1 MSDLASLL
9 DRRVVFTEDL
19 RAYNFMR
26 QNKSLMTPF
35 TGVFVPP
42 GMNHVYPIKG
52 RFFLKQQA
60 DTITGYVDDKE
71 DAQINGSI
79 TTVKKKMTFD
89 MRIHWPNMD
98 YTTIGVTKGKNGAS
112 DKLRL
117 GNFDG
122 DRMTFPFYHSTYQVG
137 TDDGYLN
144 SSSTRGA
151 LWRLSFSDEK
161 ETVFDKVVKTLSRFQ
176 QFYKNI
182 SLKDLGESFD
192 LDEKKAQDLAYCA
205 IKANVLKGSIN
216 QKEGLLVF
224 DSDGAQ
230 DRNRAIFKSVQDLVG
245 EIKSASS

>member
-1 MSDLASLL
+1 M
-9 DRRVVFTEDL
+9 
-19 RAYNFMR
+19 
-26 QNKSLMTPF
+26 
-35 TGVFVPP
+35 
-42 GMNHVYPIKG
+42 
-52 RFFLKQQA
+52 
-60 DTITGYVDDKE
+60 
-71 DAQINGSI
+71 
-79 TTVKKKMTFD
+79 
-89 MRIHWPNMD
+89 
-98 YTTIGVTKGKNGAS
+98 
-112 DKLRL
+112 
-117 GNFDG
+117 
-122 DRMTFPFYHSTYQVG
+122 
-137 TDDGYLN
+137 
-144 SSSTRGA
+144 
-151 LWRLSFSDEK
+151 SFSDEK